1 MTQSVQIREV
11 VTQAL
16 DQGFLSIEAENILR
30 QLLSHKYGQED
41 LHAFM
46 VLQYAAMNGQVRQ
59 ESRLTLSH

>member
-11 VTQAL
+11 VNQAL
-16 DQGFLSIEAENILR
+16 DQGFLSIEAENVLR
-30 QLLSHKYGQED
+30 QLLCHKYGQED

-46 VLQYAAMNGQVRQ
+46 VLQHAAMNGQVRQ